1 MRLWNCLAVVAEAFN
16 VKLDRLTN
24 ELFCLIATLADCDT
38 PRQIR
43 YVRSHATSCFFE
55 DDQVFHAFA
64 ILSSKQLASD
74 TSKCTKW
81 LPKLAMTAATA
92 NQLPAIVLKHSD
104 DFAHLHGAEPTAR
117 LEQPKVIDRIGSL

>member
-1 MRLWNCLAVVAEAFN
+1 MRLWNCLAVVAETFN

-24 ELFCLIATLADCDT
+24 ELFGLIATLADCDT

-55 DDQVFHAFA
+55 DDRVFHALLFF
-64 ILSSKQLASD
+64 LQSSLFQD

-81 LPKLAMTAATA
+81 LPKLAMTSATA

-104 DFAHLHGAEPTAR
+104 DFAHLHGAEPSTR

>member
-64 ILSSKQLASD
+64 ILSSKQLASG
-74 TSKCTKW
+74 TSRLAFPATVTVQDRKSLVCSEKLRKQTFR
-81 LPKLAMTAATA
+81 LPKTFFG
-92 NQLPAIVLKHSD
+92 K
-104 DFAHLHGAEPTAR
+104 R
-117 LEQPKVIDRIGSL
+117 DRFRFPHRIRD